1 MMRFLYYL
9 IQAFLNTFQMT
20 KVCLK
25 MSYQITTQ
33 SCGDCL
39 TAERC
44 SRVSP
49 DLDTHAGT
57 FPNRSTLDTYYGLPW
72 WLRWKIICLQCWR
85 PGIDP

>member
-9 IQAFLNTFQMT
+9 SQVFLNTFQMT

-33 SCGDCL
+33 LCGDGL

-57 FPNRSTLDTYYGLPW
+57 FFNRSTLDSYYGLPW
-72 WLRWKIICLQCWR
+72 WLRWQIICLQCRR
-85 PGIDP
+85 PGFDP